1 MRLYRSAKYLL
12 PPEQLLTPWV
22 TLFFRSKP
30 IKKGKNKQISY
41 PEQNHQLRFCSN
53 SKWSQEEV
61 DMLKTSVTR
70 FNEDLNQLSSHI
82 KAKQTSQIRQTLKNK
97 SYQQAGLSSKIES
110 VKPVTIQ
117 IQQQQQLPVIIQE
130 QKIIFQ
136 PQSIKIEQQL
146 PDTLV
151 NSTPTTSQITLNR
164 LNAQQE
170 EIEMDVEG
178 FQSEEVKIEYGTTEV
193 S

>member
-1 MRLYRSAKYLL
+1 
-12 PPEQLLTPWV
+12 
-22 TLFFRSKP
+22 
-30 IKKGKNKQISY
+30 
-41 PEQNHQLRFCSN
+41 
-53 SKWSQEEV
+53 
-61 DMLKTSVTR
+61 MLKTSVTK

-97 SYQQAGLSSKIES
+97 SYQQAGLSTKVETG
-110 VKPVTIQ
+110 KPVNIQ
-117 IQQQQQLPVIIQE
+117 IQQQQLPVIIQE
-130 QKIIFQ
+130 QVIFQ

-178 FQSEEVKIEYGTTEV
+178 FQSEDVKIEYGTTEV

>member
-1 MRLYRSAKYLL
+1 
-12 PPEQLLTPWV
+12 
-22 TLFFRSKP
+22 
-30 IKKGKNKQISY
+30 
-41 PEQNHQLRFCSN
+41 
-53 SKWSQEEV
+53 
-61 DMLKTSVTR
+61 MLKTSVTR